1 MSILFTPIKI
11 GKMEIKNRF
20 VRSATHEGMAT
31 EKGEVT
37 DKLIKVMSAL
47 AKGEV
52 GLIIPGY
59 MYIDPV
65 GQAAENQTGIYS
77 DDLVPGLKK
86 MVNAV
91 HAEGGKIAFQIVHA
105 GMQTTQ
111 DLTGNEPI
119 GPSKRVMSQ
128 LTMTRPKEM
137 DENDI
142 NETIQAFVDAA
153 RRAVEAG
160 SDAIQLHAA
169 HGYLINQFISPF
181 FNRRKDD
188 WSGSDENLFRYLK
201 EIFLETKKVIPSDMP
216 LFIKLNTNDYTP
228 KEGITPPLAAK
239 YAEWLKNLGIDGI
252 EISCGAGHFS
262 MFNMCRGDVPV
273 KELARAFPSPQKELV
288 EKVMQEMV
296 GKFNFEEPY
305 NLEAAKVIKPVIGNV
320 PLILVG
326 GLRKISDMEDAVQN
340 KYADFI
346 SMSRPFIREP
356 YLVKK
361 FKAGKQT
368 ETSCVSCNR
377 CGAALFNKFPFRCYL
392 ENFPEEVI
400 QV

>member
-1 MSILFTPIKI
+1 MSILFTPMKI
-11 GKMEIKNRF
+11 GKMEVKNRF
-20 VRSATHEGMAT
+20 IRSATWERLAT

-37 DKLIKVMSAL
+37 DKLIKVMSTL
-47 AKGEV
+47 AKGEI

-65 GQAAENQTGIYS
+65 GQALENQTGIYS
-77 DDLVPGLKK
+77 DNLVPGLKK
-86 MVNAV
+86 MVDAV
-91 HAEGGKIAFQIVHA
+91 HDEGGKIAFQIVHA

-111 DLTGNEPI
+111 DLVGTVPI
-119 GPSKRVMSQ
+119 GPSKRVVSQ

-142 NETIQAFVDAA
+142 NQTIQAFVDAA

-160 SDAIQLHAA
+160 ADAVQLHGA

-188 WSGSDENLFRYLK
+188 WSGSDENMFRYLK
-201 EIFLETKKVIPSDMP
+201 EVFLKTKKVIPSDMP

-228 KEGITPPLAAK
+228 KEGITPTLAEK

-262 MFNMCRGDVPV
+262 MYNIFRGDVPV
-273 KELARAFPSPQKELV
+273 KEVAQSFPSPQKELV
-288 EKVMQEMV
+288 EKVLQEMV
-296 GKFNFEEPY
+296 GKFNFEDPY
-305 NLEAAKVIKPVIGNV
+305 NLEAAKVIKPVIGNI

-326 GLRKISDMEDAVQN
+326 GLRKISDMEDALQ
-340 KYADFI
+340 KSYADFI

-356 YLVKK
+356 YLVKN
-361 FKAGKQT
+361 FKAGKQN
-368 ETSCVSCNR
+368 EASCVSCNR
-377 CGAALFNKFPFRCYL
+377 CGAALVNNFPFRCYL
-392 ENFPEEVI
+392 EKFPEELI